1 MTAAPQHQPP
11 QQRSRLTAAVYALA
25 LALMVGWLL
34 HVGRPMLT
42 PVVAAVL
49 IVFVITG
56 LSSLMAR
63 TPVLG
68 RLPGWVRELGAAL
81 AICLALVEVS
91 ALVAANV
98 GDFAARAPA
107 YQEALLGLYQ
117 RAAVYLDI
125 DEAATLRAIRA
136 EAGRVLDLPG
146 LVRSAVAS
154 AAGMLAVL
162 VFVLLNVGFLLAE
175 RKMFSAK
182 LDRLGLDAP
191 AVARIRAIIGRVNE
205 RVGTY
210 LAMKTMINIVLGVL
224 SWAIMLAFGVEFA
237 TVFAIVI
244 ALLNYIPYIGSFVGV
259 AFPAAAALVTF
270 ADPSAVLW
278 LVLWLAA
285 LQFLIGNV
293 VEPQVMGNSLNLSPW
308 VILIALTVWGSLWG
322 AAGAVF
328 SVPITAVMVVVFHE
342 FESTRPLAVLL
353 SRDGAP
359 AGPDDGRP
367 VAAHRP

>member
-1 MTAAPQHQPP
+1 MSDEAGPRAPRPGSQLGTAVQ
-11 QQRSRLTAAVYALA
+11 ALA
-25 LALMVGWLL
+25 LVLMVGWLL

-68 RLPGWVRELGAAL
+68 RLPDWVRELAAAF
-81 AICLALVEVS
+81 AICAALVEVA
-91 ALVAANV
+91 ALVASNV

-136 EAGRVLDLPG
+136 EAGRALDLPG
-146 LVRSAVAS
+146 LVRTAAAS
-154 AAGMLAVL
+154 AAGVLAVL
-162 VFVLLNVGFLLAE
+162 VFVLLNVGFLLGE
-175 RKMFSAK
+175 RKMLPAK

-191 AVARIRAIIGRVNE
+191 AVARIRAIIRRVND

-224 SWAIMLAFGVEFA
+224 SWAIMLAYGVEFA
-237 TVFAIVI
+237 TVFAIII
-244 ALLNYIPYIGSFVGV
+244 ALLNYIPYIGSFIGV

-270 ADPSAVLW
+270 ADPAAVLW

-285 LQFLIGNV
+285 AQFLIGNI

-328 SVPITAVMVVVFHE
+328 SVPITAVMVVVFQE
-342 FESTRPLAVLL
+342 FESTRPIAVLL

-359 AGPDDGRP
+359 AGLAEGERTAQPR
-367 VAAHRP
+367 